1 MNDGA
6 LNLLLLVIGVPAGY
20 PVSRASSQALAAIE
34 QLEFSQQITVLR
46 NVVSGMGIDPLA

>member
-1 MNDGA
+1 VNDGA